1 MLMGTNALRLGQ
13 SDLDFRQLLEVLMMQ
28 TTRRTFLGVVGA
40 AAALGVVGEAA
51 TPEAH
56 GSLAPASRVPPA
68 ATEKQ
73 LFWVAASTPCDKNLN
88 FDPELYKDVLAYL
101 KENGADGVVVLGT
114 TGEFPSFSVA
124 ERKKIAESAFKH
136 RNGLNIIVSPGTA
149 NFPETLELSKHAQEN
164 GADGLLIVPPFYY
177 KHPRVDGLTKYFS
190 LIFEKVTIPIN
201 LYHIPFAT
209 GIPVSL
215 ELMHSLEK
223 YPNLAGIKD
232 SSSDEE
238 EYHKFVAE
246 FPKLNMRTGT
256 THNLKYAL
264 DNGMGAILAEGNNFA
279 TQIAGVFAAKR
290 GGKDIAEPLAKLE
303 TALKLLRAGGVD
315 EYGPMKYAL
324 SLQMDTRQFYQRPPN
339 SDVTEEQKTKIKEAL
354 EEIKKMG

>member
-1 MLMGTNALRLGQ
+1 
-13 SDLDFRQLLEVLMMQ
+13 MQ
-28 TTRRTFLGVVGA
+28 TTRRTFLGAMGA
-40 AAALGVVGEAA
+40 AAALGVVGETAM
-51 TPEAH
+51 PEAH
-56 GSLAPASRVPPA
+56 GRVPATPNAQPASA
-68 ATEKQ
+68 EKQ

-101 KENGADGVVVLGT
+101 KEKGADGVVVLGT

-124 ERKKIAESAFKH
+124 ERKKIAETAFKH
-136 RNGLNIIVSPGTA
+136 RSGLNIIVSPGTA
-149 NFPETLELSKHAQEN
+149 NFPETIELSLHAQQN

-177 KHPRVDGLTKYFS
+177 KHPRVEGLTKYFS

-209 GIPVSL
+209 GIPISL

-256 THNLKYAL
+256 THNLKYAI
-264 DNGMGAILAEGNNFA
+264 DNGMGAILAEGNNFTA
-279 TQIAGVFAAKR
+279 LIAAVFAAKR
-290 GGKDIAEPLAKLE
+290 TGKDIAEPLARLE
-303 TALKLLRAGGVD
+303 AALKLLRAGGVD

-324 SLQMDTRQFYQRPPN
+324 SLQMGTRQFYQRPPN
-339 SDVTEEQKTKIKEAL
+339 SDVTEEQKAKIKEAL
-354 EEIKKMG
+354 EEIRKMN